1 MGLIPGLS
9 QWVGDPVLPTGRGLD
24 CRCSLDLA
32 LLWLW
37 HRLAATALIR
47 PLAWD
52 LPYAVGVALKSQKKK
67 KEKRKE
73 KKKKTQMVNK
83 PQRNL
88 KGNNVSIIYNLNILV
103 PKLCFLL
110 FKAASVA

>member
-1 MGLIPGLS
+1 MASLSGLRI
-9 QWVGDPVLPTGRGLD
+9 QY
-24 CRCSLDLA
+24 CHE
-32 LLWLW
+32 LWC
-37 HRLAATALIR
+37 RLAATALIR